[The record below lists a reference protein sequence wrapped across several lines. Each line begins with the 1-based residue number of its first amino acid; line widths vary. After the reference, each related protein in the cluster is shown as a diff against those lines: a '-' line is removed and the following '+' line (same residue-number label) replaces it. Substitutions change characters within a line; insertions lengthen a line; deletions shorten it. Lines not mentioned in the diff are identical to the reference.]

1 MKTITLQRPS
11 EFMQS
16 DTAYPPEP
24 GPEEVLV
31 QIRRIG
37 VCGTDLH
44 AYRGRQPF
52 FSYPRILGH
61 ELGVEVLACGE
72 RVHLRDGQYC
82 AVEPYLYC
90 GTCSACRKGKTNC
103 CEKLEVLGVHVDG
116 GMREQM
122 IVPAKNL
129 YTSDKLQ
136 PEQLALVETLGIG
149 KHAVERAA
157 IEKNDAILVLGA
169 GPIGLSVVQFAQLYN
184 IPMVVAD
191 LNQGRLQFCQDNMQ
205 ITAVLKAGHDQ
216 FISSLKNALG
226 GDLPSVVFDATGNP
240 DSMHK
245 AIEYLAPGSKLVFV
259 GLFQGNYTFYDP
271 FFHKKEVTLMSS
283 RNATGKDFLTIIHL
297 MEEGSIDTAPW
308 ITHHLELDN
317 VVDGFS
323 SLLNPAAG
331 VVKAMISV

>member
-1 MKTITLQRPS
+1 MKTITLQKPG
-11 EFMQS
+11 EFIQS
-16 DTAYPPEP
+16 DTEFPLKP
-24 GPEEVLV
+24 GSDEVLV

-61 ELGVEVLACGE
+61 ELGVEVIACGE
-72 RVHLRDGQYC
+72 NAPFQKGQHC

-103 CEKLEVLGVHVDG
+103 CENLEVLGVHVDG

-122 IVPAKNL
+122 LVPAKNL
-129 YTSDKLQ
+129 YTSNKLK

-169 GPIGLSVVQFAQLYN
+169 GPIGLAVLQFAQLYD
-184 IPMVVAD
+184 IPLVVAD
-191 LNQGRLQFCQDNMQ
+191 LDQGRLQFCKNNMQ
-205 ITAVLKAGHDQ
+205 VTAVLEAGHDQ
-216 FISSLKNALG
+216 FIASLKKALG
-226 GDLPSVVFDATGNP
+226 GELPSVVFDATGNP

-245 AIEYLAPGSKLVFV
+245 ALDYLAPGSKLVFV
-259 GLFQGNYTFYDP
+259 GLFQGDYTFHDP
-271 FFHKKEVTLMSS
+271 LFHKKEVTLMSS
-283 RNATGKDFLTIIHL
+283 RNSTGKDFRSIIHF
-297 MEEGSIDTAPW
+297 MEEGKIDTAPW
-308 ITHHLELDN
+308 ITHYLKLDD
-317 VVDGFS
+317 VVDGFP
-323 SLLNPAAG
+323 SLLNPAEG